1 MLIICIKIVKI
12 HHYIIG
18 GGFLMRNR
26 VEITGVNTSELK
38 TIPNER
44 MMELIIQSQSGDD
57 NARDELVYGNLKLI
71 LSVIKKFSHRGENL
85 DDLFQVGCLGLL
97 KAIDN
102 FDMSHGVRF
111 STYAVP
117 MIIGEIRRYLR
128 DNSTIR
134 VSRSLKD
141 IAYKSLHFK
150 EQFLRDNHREPMVSE
165 IAKELGVEE
174 IDIIISLEAI
184 QDPISI
190 YTPIYNNGSDE
201 IYLIDQIKDDENS
214 EDRKILELTIKDG
227 MKRLSKRERN
237 IINERYYQG
246 KTQME
251 IANEIGISQAQVSRL
266 EKNALKT
273 IFNYKE

>member
-1 MLIICIKIVKI
+1 
-12 HHYIIG
+12 
-18 GGFLMRNR
+18 MRNR

-38 TIPNER
+38 TITNER
-44 MMELIIQSQSGDD
+44 MMELIELSQKGDD
-57 NARDELVYGNLKLI
+57 SARDELVYGNLKLI

-128 DNSTIR
+128 DNSTVR

-141 IAYKSLHFK
+141 IAYKALHFK
-150 EQFLRDNHREPMVSE
+150 EQYLKENHKEPTTTEV
-165 IAKELGVEE
+165 AKALEVEE
-174 IDIIISLEAI
+174 IDIIIALEAI

-190 YTPIYNNGSDE
+190 YTPIFDNGGDE
-201 IYLIDQIKDDENS
+201 IFLIDQISDDSNS
-214 EDRKILELTIKDG
+214 EDKKILELTVKEG
-227 MKRLSKRERN
+227 LKRLSNRERH
-237 IINERYYQG
+237 IINERYYLG

-251 IANEIGISQAQVSRL
+251 IASEIGISQAQVSRL
-266 EKNALKT
+266 EKNALKL
-273 IFNYKE
+273 IFADKR

>member
-1 MLIICIKIVKI
+1 
-12 HHYIIG
+12 
-18 GGFLMRNR
+18 MRNR

-38 TIPNER
+38 TLSNER
-44 MMELIIQSQSGDD
+44 MMELIIKSQNGDD
-57 NARDELVYGNLKLI
+57 AARDELVYGNLKLI

-128 DNSTIR
+128 DNSSIR

-150 EQFLRDNHREPMVSE
+150 EQFLKENHREPTPEE
-165 IAKELGVEE
+165 IAKALEVEE
-174 IDIIISLEAI
+174 IDVIISLEAI

-190 YTPIYNNGSDE
+190 YTPIFNNGSDE

-227 MKRLSKRERN
+227 MKRLSKREKN
-237 IINERYYQG
+237 IINERYYLG

-273 IFNYKE
+273 IFGYKD